1 MGGKNRTS
9 AVEKNKA
16 GRELGE
22 RVTIFKRMVGED
34 FTVYVTFEQRP
45 EGRKTVNQA
54 DILGKNMVGREN
66 NKFEVPAGV
75 KVTKNNR
82 SICGE

>member
-1 MGGKNRTS
+1 MEKKNQTS

-34 FTVYVTFEQRP
+34 LTVYVTFERRP

-54 DILGKNMVGREN
+54 DTMGKNMVGRGN
-66 NKFEVPAGV
+66 NKFEVPVGV

-82 SICGE
+82 SVCGE